1 MCLCLSSYLELA
13 LALSR
18 LPFSV
23 ASLCVFFFY
32 PRFRLLRSPGI
43 CRFQRTGVGRTSWGC
58 WGVYVLKWPLGS
70 GGQKGF
76 SFGKQKRKRKKR
88 KKGKR
93 AKKKEEENKTAIYRR
108 VRQGSG
114 GRILPILTGSILL
127 DEFCAL
133 FETTEIPAKTGAR
146 HNSTGRWGKGQKKRN
161 TGQDSEPGSRVLPC
175 SLFFH
180 LSPLLLFRPFKIRFW
195 KGFGTKGGP
204 LKRDDDILKIES
216 RYYYSP
222 PDEYAVRKITS
233 RNCALVSQ

>member
-1 MCLCLSSYLELA
+1 MEVRKV
-13 LALSR
+13 SR
-18 LPFSV
+18 LVNKKEKEKNAKKVRGQRKKKKKTKPPYIDVFGREV
-23 ASLCVFFFY
+23 AVVYFQSLRGQFY
-32 PRFRLLRSPGI
+32 WTNFARSSKRRRFR
-43 CRFQRTGVGRTSWGC
+43 
-58 WGVYVLKWPLGS
+58 
-70 GGQKGF
+70 
-76 SFGKQKRKRKKR
+76 QKRVHDTTRQEDEER
-88 KKGKR
+88 GK
-93 AKKKEEENKTAIYRR
+93 
-108 VRQGSG
+108 
-114 GRILPILTGSILL
+114 
-127 DEFCAL
+127 
-133 FETTEIPAKTGAR
+133 
-146 HNSTGRWGKGQKKRN
+146 KKRN